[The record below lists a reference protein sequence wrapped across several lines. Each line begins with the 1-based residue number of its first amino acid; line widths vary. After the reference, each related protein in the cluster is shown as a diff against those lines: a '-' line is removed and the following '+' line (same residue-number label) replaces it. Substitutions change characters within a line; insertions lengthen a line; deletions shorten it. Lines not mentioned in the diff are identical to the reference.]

1 MKHHTTHYI
10 ICILVVV
17 ILYPSKAYAFDY
29 PNDQPTIE
37 ALISLHKL
45 IKKEEEKAL
54 EKVAASYGEQS
65 LVTKGATKFND
76 VRMTLNSKLNNA
88 YSYVILGTALAST
101 GTDLYRLIDTYA
113 KFTKNTAKYAFKKP
127 AVAWYYTEVNFAC
140 AREIKNIKQ
149 MYATLTAS
157 GLNVMRA
164 SMDEKLELVNTL
176 HSYISNMLG
185 IIDSANLWCSIVVM
199 GGFHYDYIWD
209 ILNSDV
215 KDEIATKVIDKWYGA

>member
-1 MKHHTTHYI
+1 MMKYHIII
-10 ICILVVV
+10 ICILAMV
-17 ILYPSKAYAFDY
+17 IPMPMRAAAFDL
-29 PNDQPTIE
+29 PDDQPTIE

-54 EKVAASYGEQS
+54 EKVAVSYGEQS

-101 GTDLYRLIDTYA
+101 GTDLYRLIDTYSD
-113 KFTKNTAKYAFKKP
+113 FTKNTAKYALKKP
-127 AVAWYYTEVNFAC
+127 AVAWYYTEANYAC
-140 AREIKNIKQ
+140 AREVKNIKQ
-149 MYATLTAS
+149 MYLTLSAS
-157 GLNVMRA
+157 GLNVMKA

-176 HSYISNMLG
+176 HAYISNMLG

-209 ILNSDV
+209 ILNSKV
-215 KDEIATKVIDKWYGA
+215 KDEIATQVIAKWYSV

>member
-1 MKHHTTHYI
+1 MKYHTLI
-10 ICILVVV
+10 ICILAVA
-17 ILYPSKAYAFDY
+17 ILYPSKAHAFDY

-54 EKVAASYGEQS
+54 
-65 LVTKGATKFND
+65 ATKFND

-88 YSYVILGTALAST
+88 YSYVILGEALAST
-101 GTDLYRLIDTYA
+101 STDLYRLIDQYT
-113 KFTKNTAKYAFKKP
+113 KFTKNTVKYTFKKP
-127 AVAWYYTEVNFAC
+127 AVAWYYTEANLAC
-140 AREIKNIKQ
+140 AREIKNIKTL
-149 MYATLTAS
+149 YATLTAS
-157 GLNVMRA
+157 GLNLMRA

-209 ILNSDV
+209 ILNSEV
-215 KDEIATKVIDKWYGA
+215 KDEIAKKVIDKWYGA

>member
-1 MKHHTTHYI
+1 MRIHII
-10 ICILVVV
+10 ICMLITAILFP
-17 ILYPSKAYAFDY
+17 LQAHAGFDY
-29 PNDQPTIE
+29 PDDQPTIE

-54 EKVAASYGEQS
+54 EKVTASYGEQS

-76 VRMTLNSKLNNA
+76 VRTTLNTKLNNA
-88 YSYVILGTALAST
+88 YSYVILGTALATT
-101 GTDLYRLIDTYA
+101 GTDLYKLINTYSE
-113 KFTKNTAKYAFKKP
+113 FTKNTARYAFKKP
-127 AVAWYYTEVNFAC
+127 AVMWYYTEANFAC
-140 AREIKNIKQ
+140 AREVKNIKT
-149 MYATLTAS
+149 MYLTLTAS

-185 IIDSANLWCSIVVM
+185 IIDQANLWCSIVAM

-215 KDEIATKVIDKWYGA
+215 RDEIATQVIGKWSKG